1 MLVGRVLALG
11 LNLVSQIIIVR
22 YLAKSDYGAFAYV
35 YSLVMLFKGLA
46 LLGLPDTVVRYL
58 PLYRE
63 RAEPGSILGTLAF
76 SLGVVAGVGALL
88 AIAFITVFA
97 SGASWLTNDPSVAQ
111 LALVLAFLIPLEAL
125 NELLTPVFA
134 VFTHYRAIFFRKWI
148 LAPALRFGVVVT
160 MVILDAGVLAL
171 ASGYLV
177 ASAIGV
183 AVYLRMLSGVAR
195 AEMWNTVPRRAYH
208 IELRELLT
216 FAGPVLV
223 TGLVWLVIESTDAI
237 LLGWFHSAQAVAEF
251 RAVMPISRLTQ
262 VVILSFAVVY
272 TPLAARAFARDDT
285 DGITDLYWQ
294 SAAWI
299 CVLTFPVFLLTCP
312 FAAPLTTLLFGERYA
327 GAAPVMALL
336 SLAYFIPSAL
346 GFNGATLKVYRKL
359 RYSLA
364 IDCGAASANFVL
376 SLLLIPL
383 WGPVGAAAAT
393 CATMVIYNALR
404 QYGLG
409 RFTPVTTFPRSQVRL
424 YLSMLIVAAAL
435 FGTQAWLRPGIG
447 GVALLTAAGS
457 AMVGLVALR
466 TLRLESTFPE
476 LLRVPML
483 RTLLRPFM
491 GPA

>member
-35 YSLVMLFKGLA
+35 YSLVMLLKGLA

-63 RAEPGSILGTLAF
+63 RADTGSILGTLAVSF
-76 SLGVVAGVGALL
+76 AAVAGVGALL
-88 AIAFITVFA
+88 AVAFA
-97 SGASWLTNDPSVAQ
+97 SGASWLTNDPSAAR
-111 LALVLAFLIPLEAL
+111 LALIMAFLIPLEAL
-125 NELLTPVFA
+125 NELLTPIFA
-134 VFTHYRAIFFRKWI
+134 VFTRYRAIFFRKWI
-148 LAPALRFGVVVT
+148 LAPALRFGAVLT
-160 MVILDAGVLAL
+160 MVIVDAGVLAL
-171 ASGYLV
+171 AGGYLV

-183 AVYLRMLSGVAR
+183 AMYLRLLSGVAR
-195 AEMWNTVPRRAYH
+195 TEEWDAIPRRAYRL
-208 IELRELLT
+208 ELRELLT
-216 FAGPVLV
+216 YAGPMLI

-237 LLGWFHSAQAVAEF
+237 LLGWYHSAQAVAEF

-272 TPLAARAFARDDT
+272 TPLAARAFARDDAE
-285 DGITDLYWQ
+285 GITDLYWQ

-312 FAAPLTTLLFGERYA
+312 FAAPMTILLFGQRYA
-327 GAAPVMALL
+327 EAAPVMALL

-393 CATMVIYNALR
+393 CATMILYNALR

-424 YLSMLIVAAAL
+424 YLSMLIVAVAL
-435 FGTQAWLRPGIG
+435 LGVQVWLRPGIG

-457 AMVGLVALR
+457 GIVGLVALR
-466 TLRLESTFPE
+466 TLRLETTFPE

-483 RTLLRPFM
+483 RTLLRPFL